1 MSQLREAVLRKKERL
16 IKKLLALGVYKKDD
30 LHLYELTLSDIEKEY
45 NKEIERKNEQ
55 VILREE

>member
-1 MSQLREAVLRKKERL
+1 MSQLREAVLRKKETL

-45 NKEIERKNEQ
+45 NKEIERKK
-55 VILREE
+55 